1 MEENKKESWKSVEEY
16 LASEIINGASRE
28 SRAKNIGIICV
39 SLLSAAIIGGLL
51 IVNHLNTKSFL
62 NYLSEYDFVS
72 QDGEGFN
79 YYNSDI
85 GGNVNYGPESK
96 ETEKPEESTWNSSEE
111 KEETEIRR
119 IK

>member
-16 LASEIINGASRE
+16 LASEIVGGISRE
-28 SRAKNIGIICV
+28 SKAKNIGIVCV
-39 SLLSAAIIGGLL
+39 TVLASISIVGLL
-51 IVNHLNTKSFL
+51 FVNHSNTKSFL

-85 GGNVNYGPESK
+85 GGNVNYGPENQ
-96 ETEKPEESTWNSSEE
+96 ETEKP
-111 KEETEIRR
+111 
-119 IK
+119 